1 MQLAPSLKYSVY
13 GLTGVLLASGVAW
26 LVFRYAGLASP
37 DSAEWRT
44 MSMRVHGA
52 AAMAMIAVA
61 ASAASLHAMSAWR
74 ERKNR
79 ASGVALGASLVVL
92 TVTGYLLYYLGGEA
106 TRSLASVGHWALGLA
121 LPALFASHT
130 LRGQHQ

>member
-1 MQLAPSLKYSVY
+1 MRLAPSLRYSLY

-26 LVFRYAGLASP
+26 LVFRYPAFASP

-52 AAMAMIAVA
+52 AAMAMIAIA
-61 ASAASLHAMSAWR
+61 ASAASLHATSAWR
-74 ERKNR
+74 ERKSR
-79 ASGVALGASLVVL
+79 ASGLTLGASLLVL
-92 TVTGYLLYYLGGEA
+92 TLTGYLLYYLGGEA

-121 LPALFASHT
+121 LPALFASHK
-130 LRGQHQ
+130 R